1 VSADVTIPSRSDRWG
16 MYLTIGA
23 CTTAVIAT
31 AWAVI
36 ARLVTVFS
44 PNGVPVDIPFVDEA
58 ATLPIGPAGSGVEV
72 EVDRAIVTVTD
83 PAPATF
89 FALVAEPIVTGL
101 AIIAGVVLLLLF
113 CVNVARGRAFARS
126 TVRIVTSGAVV
137 LLVGWGLG
145 TLFRT
150 MGVNGTLAAVSDH
163 DYEGVLF
170 ETDFTAFFALLA
182 LGAIGVAFQIGHRL
196 QRDAEGLV

>member
-1 VSADVTIPSRSDRWG
+1 MSTAVTLPSRSDRWG

-36 ARLVTVFS
+36 ARLADVFS
-44 PNGVPVDIPFVDEA
+44 PDGVPVDVPFVDEA
-58 ATLPIGPAGSGVEV
+58 AQLPIGPDGGAVAV
-72 EVDRAIVTVTD
+72 DLDRAIVTVTD

-101 AIIAGVVLLLLF
+101 AIVAGVVLLLLF
-113 CVNVARGRAFARS
+113 CVNVARGKAFARS
-126 TVRIVTSGAVV
+126 TVRIVTSGVFV
-137 LLVGWGLG
+137 LALGWALG
-145 TLFRT
+145 SLFRT

-163 DYEGVLF
+163 DYDGVLF
-170 ETDFTAFFALLA
+170 ETDFSPFFAALA
-182 LGAIGVAFQIGHRL
+182 LAAVGVAFQIGHRL